1 MIFSLYARMQPLN
14 LHVASCAFLVCA
26 KQPASF
32 LAIFSAQN

>member
-1 MIFSLYARMQPLN
+1 MHPVI
-14 LHVASCAFLVCA
+14 LHATSWAFLVCA

>member
-1 MIFSLYARMQPLN
+1 MHPVI
-14 LHVASCAFLVCA
+14 LHATSWAFFEWA